1 MYYYHYRIS
10 IILNILLIEY
20 FIIRIIY
27 YLICIYIRNNSI
39 KILLNSIKIV
49 VKFNLKFTRLHYI

>member
-10 IILNILLIEY
+10 IILNILLTEY